1 MTKRKTKKAPRIAAG
16 LRIRRRNAS
25 CQRPPVAVSS
35 AISWASISAMLTGES
50 FRPFPPRE
58 RAEGERRSR
67 VANPRID
74 ERVREVDEQ
83 VDEDEDDCQEEDPAL
98 ENRVIPVEDRVA

>member
-50 FRPFPPRE
+50 FRPWARGRGSRGNWDVPPALWRRGLVGETGFPPRE
-58 RAEGERRSR
+58 RAEG
-67 VANPRID
+67 
-74 ERVREVDEQ
+74 
-83 VDEDEDDCQEEDPAL
+83 
-98 ENRVIPVEDRVA
+98 DRKRGVKGKRGDLG